1 MKELIVV
8 HFIMKQNAKNK
19 QYEKIIKIYGIFF
32 TLFFPLECTFKSP
45 IDLIFEVFFDSLF
58 NFFFIIIGI
67 NYYFK
72 MKIK

>member
-32 TLFFPLECTFKSP
+32 TLFFPLECIFKSP
-45 IDLIFEVFFDSLF
+45 IDLIFEVFLIRYLI
-58 NFFFIIIGI
+58 FFL
-67 NYYFK
+67 
-72 MKIK
+72 